1 MSTLLPGKMILTKTL
16 NFLCGDLTRRT
27 MLLVLVPLILASYF
41 GILCVASLLSPES
54 YDWRY
59 NSISQLLYAR
69 DNPEFHYIASI
80 SVAGFGVLM
89 IPFAGYI
96 RRRLRGAAPTASM
109 AGAVVFFAGCICL
122 TLAGLITSHPA
133 HGMTRFPKLHD
144 ILARLSAINIGVG
157 MVVFNVCGTKGYF
170 RPKPGKPLHQRSLLV
185 SWNLLTL
192 PLVFIVVTWLV
203 IRTYL
208 KQSGP
213 TYHAVVTSAA
223 WKVGLWEWI
232 GLPVVFL
239 FLFCAVLFLPKKGI
253 ES

>member
-1 MSTLLPGKMILTKTL
+1 
-16 NFLCGDLTRRT
+16 
-27 MLLVLVPLILASYF
+27 MLFVLVPLILASYS
-41 GILCVASLLSPES
+41 GIMGVAALLSPES

-59 NSISQLLYAR
+59 NSISQLLYVR
-69 DNPEFHYIASI
+69 DNPAFHYIASL
-80 SVAGFGVLM
+80 SVASCGVLM

-96 RRRLRGAAPTASM
+96 RRRLRGTAPKAATV
-109 AGAVVFFAGCICL
+109 GAVVLFAGCICL
-122 TLAGLITSHPA
+122 ALAALITSHPA
-133 HGMTRFPKLHD
+133 DGVTRFPKLHD

-170 RPKPGKPLHQRSLLV
+170 RPKLGKPLQRRSLLV

-192 PLVFIVVTWLV
+192 PLVLVVVTWLV

-213 TYHAVVTSAA
+213 TYHAIVTSVA
-223 WKVGLWEWI
+223 WKIGFWEWI

-239 FLFCAVLFLPKKGI
+239 FLVCAVLFLPVTSDLKVN
-253 ES
+253 ENWRFEHEA